1 MHNMTRK
8 EEGVI
13 LNDPL
18 SLDQDTSSVVMD
30 DGVMMMS
37 MIRGASASFF
47 FSVGTL
53 PYDMEW
59 SQSKITLT
67 NEAEKGGW

>member
-1 MHNMTRK
+1 MTHY
-8 EEGVI
+8 
-13 LNDPL
+13 
-18 SLDQDTSSVVMD
+18 LDLDTSSVVAD
-30 DGVMMMS
+30 DVGWWWWWVWDEEVQHLL
-37 MIRGASASFF
+37 

-67 NEAEKGGW
+67 NEVEKRGW